1 MKEFHGQAS
10 ARVDAEPQA
19 VFDLITD
26 VGLLSEWNAAIE
38 AVRGNRA
45 RSLTPGACP

>member
-19 VFDLITD
+19 MFDLITD
-26 VGLLSEWNAAIE
+26 VGLLPDWQQRHE
-38 AVRGNRA
+38 VRSPWRHA
-45 RSLTPGACP
+45 PPRSD